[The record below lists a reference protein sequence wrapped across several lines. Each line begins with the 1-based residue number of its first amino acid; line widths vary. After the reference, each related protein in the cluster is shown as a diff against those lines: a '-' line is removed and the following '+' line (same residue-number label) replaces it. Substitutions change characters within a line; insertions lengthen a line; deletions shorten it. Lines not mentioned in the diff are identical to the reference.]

1 MTYEKVPWGASLED
15 IQGVIARNSVRVGK
29 DPAYYSSFYDE
40 PAYSLANAELMKS
53 VINGTALR
61 CSIKETK

>member
-29 DPAYYSSFYDE
+29 DPKYYSSFYDE

-53 VINGTALR
+53 VITMTA
-61 CSIKETK
+61 